1 MKDVWLFISATFV
14 GAFIGIAIGFLLIGL
29 INGWNGWD
37 IVKWFL
43 DEIFHWRRN
52 NERRRKS

>member
-1 MKDVWLFISATFV
+1 MKDILLFISATFV

-43 DEIFHWRRN
+43 DEIFHRRRN
-52 NERRRKS
+52 NERR

>member
-1 MKDVWLFISATFV
+1 MKDILLVISATFV
-14 GAFIGIAIGFLLIGL
+14 GIFIGIAISFLLIGL
-29 INGWNGWD
+29 INGWDGRD

-52 NERRRKS
+52 NERR